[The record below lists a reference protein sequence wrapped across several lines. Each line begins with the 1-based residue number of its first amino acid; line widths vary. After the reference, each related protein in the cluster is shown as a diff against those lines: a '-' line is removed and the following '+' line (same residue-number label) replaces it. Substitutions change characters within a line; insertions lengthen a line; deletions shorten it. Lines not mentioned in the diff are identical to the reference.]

1 MTRSTSGLL
10 QTGLLVLET
19 LCAAPAGLG
28 VTELAKE
35 IKADKGNLH
44 RLLSVLRETGY
55 VEQDEASRRYKA
67 TVQIV
72 ILAGSMLRSLNLV
85 EVARPVMRELCE
97 STGETI
103 HLARR
108 TPRGGVYIA
117 QERPFNRLSVETELG
132 SPVPIHCTST
142 GKALYAGSTR
152 TDLESLLD
160 LPLERHTY
168 RTHQT
173 VESLLADLE
182 ETRRRGYSVDD
193 EELNVGIRCLA
204 APVFDIHGAT
214 VASLGLSGPAQRITL
229 ERFAELGAEV
239 RAAADKVTYGLGG
252 SQSQISSTPE
262 QETSEEKTEDVEGTS
277 NYQKERPAGA
287 REE

>member
-1 MTRSTSGLL
+1 MSRSTSGLL

-19 LCAAPAGLG
+19 LCASPAGLG

-35 IKADKGNLH
+35 IDADKGNLH
-44 RLLSVLRETGY
+44 RLLAVLREAGY
-55 VEQDEASRRYKA
+55 VEQEEASKRYKA

-72 ILAGSMLRSLNLV
+72 SLAGSMLRSLDLV
-85 EVARPVMRELCE
+85 EIARPIMRELCE

-132 SPVPIHCTST
+132 APVPIHCTST
-142 GKALYAGSTR
+142 GKALYAGCSR
-152 TDLESLLD
+152 AEVEPLLT

-173 VESLLADLE
+173 VEALLADLE
-182 ETRRRGYSVDD
+182 ETGRRGYAVDD
-193 EELNVGIRCLA
+193 EELNMGIRCLA
-204 APVFDIHGAT
+204 APVFDIHGSAI
-214 VASLGLSGPAQRITL
+214 ASLGLSGPAHRITL

-239 RAAADKVTYGLGG
+239 RDAADRATYGLGG
-252 SQSQISSTPE
+252 SAQKIQPTPDE
-262 QETSEEKTEDVEGTS
+262 DQQETTK
-277 NYQKERPAGA
+277 QPQ
-287 REE
+287 

>member
-35 IKADKGNLH
+35 LEADKGNLH

-55 VEQDEASRRYKA
+55 VEQEEASRRYKA

-72 ILAGSMLRSLNLV
+72 SLAGSMLRSLNLV
-85 EVARPVMRELCE
+85 EIARPVMRELCE

-117 QERPFNRLSVETELG
+117 QERPFSRLSVETELG

-142 GKALYAGSTR
+142 GKALYAGAARSEVEPL
-152 TDLESLLD
+152 LE

-173 VESLLADLE
+173 LETLLADLG
-182 ETRRRGYSVDD
+182 ETRSRGYAVDD

-214 VASLGLSGPAQRITL
+214 IASLGLSGPAHRITL

-239 RAAADKVTYGLGG
+239 RAAADKTTYGLGG
-252 SQSQISSTPE
+252 SEPEISPTPDKE
-262 QETSEEKTEDVEGTS
+262 SNEGTTEGTS
-277 NYQKERPAGA
+277 DVGKENPTGA